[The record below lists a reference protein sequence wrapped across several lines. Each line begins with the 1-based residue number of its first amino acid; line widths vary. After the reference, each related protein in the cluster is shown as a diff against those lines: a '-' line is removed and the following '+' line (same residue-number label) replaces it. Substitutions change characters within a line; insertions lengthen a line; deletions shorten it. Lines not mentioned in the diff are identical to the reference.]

1 MAKVYRVFVEKKKG
15 NDIEAGQ
22 ILEDLR
28 GNVGLTGLEDLR
40 IINRYDAQGLSD
52 AEFDSAVKQVF
63 SETNLDNVYYDLKID
78 DGWKYFATEY
88 LPGQYDQ
95 RADSAAQ
102 CIQLL
107 TAGERPKVASAKVI
121 AVKGDISDD
130 EFEKIKS
137 YIINPVES
145 RVASMEL
152 PETLDIK
159 TDVPADIV
167 RIDGFIEMSDDEI
180 AAYHGSMGLA
190 MSVAD
195 LCWVRDYFKNDEKR
209 NPSLTE
215 IKVIDTY
222 WSDHCRHTTFA
233 TQLDEI
239 TINEGKYSA
248 AIEKALD
255 QYFEA
260 RADLY
265 AGRTDKIVCLMDMAC
280 IGTKYLKKHGYVD
293 DLDESEE
300 INACSINVDVEIDGK
315 KEPWLVQFKNETHN
329 HPTEIEPFGGA
340 ATCLGG
346 AIRDPLSGRAY
357 VYQAM
362 RVTGS
367 GDPTTPFE
375 DTLDAKLPQ
384 SKITT
389 GAAQGYSSY
398 GNQIGLATGQVTELY
413 DDGYVAKR
421 MEIGAVV
428 GASPKENVIREVPQ
442 NGDVI
447 ILLGG
452 KTGRDGCGGATGS
465 SKAHDS
471 HSIETCGAEVQKGN
485 APTERKIQRLFR
497 NPEVAKMIKRCND
510 FGAGGVSVAIGE
522 LADGLKIDLD
532 KVPKKYEGLDGTEL
546 AISESQERMAVV
558 VDKSDAEKFENLARK
573 ENLESTV
580 VAEVTDENR
589 LEMTWRGDK
598 IVDLSRDFL
607 NTNGVVQHA
616 AVEIEAIGDDE
627 YRTQVP
633 SALEKMTNA
642 EALKANLSRL
652 EVCSQKGLVER
663 FDSSIGA
670 STVLMP
676 YAGKY
681 QLTPEEAMVA
691 KIPLIKGETDT
702 ATVMAYGFIPK
713 VSRWSPFHSAAFAV
727 TESLA
732 KLAAVGCDPS
742 KARLTFQEYFERLN
756 DAPTRWGK
764 PTAALLGALTAQLG
778 YHTPS
783 IGGKDSMSGSF
794 NDLDVPPTLVSFAV
808 GVSEASKTASAQFKR
823 AGSTVKLVE
832 IPVDGETGLP
842 NYDKAMALMVDVC
855 NKIREG
861 KVLAAGVVKEGGA
874 AACVCKMAFGN
885 KTGFTFETKLDA
897 KTLFAPLQ
905 GSFVLELADENDF
918 DGITLGTTND
928 NGVFII
934 DGTVY
939 TADELIAEWTS
950 KLEKVF
956 PTDSGKT
963 AKMPIDVPLYKERSI
978 FVAKNKVAK
987 PKVFIP
993 AFPGTNCE
1001 VDTARA
1007 FEKAGAEASILVVN
1021 NLTPADIN
1029 ETIDKMVK
1037 EIETSQIVML
1047 PGGFSGGDEPEGSG
1061 KFIAT
1066 TFRNPKVSEAVT
1078 KLLNCRDG
1086 LMLGICNGF
1095 QALIKLGLVPNG
1107 KIVDIKE
1114 NDPTLTFNTIGRHIS
1129 SMAYT
1134 RVTSVK
1140 SPWFSAVEAGD
1151 VFAVPISHGEGRFV
1165 ADEDVIKKLVEN
1177 GQVATQY
1184 VDLDGNVANEMPF
1197 NPNGSVCA
1205 VEGITSPDGRV
1216 LGKMGHCERKGDNLY
1231 GNVPFEK
1238 DMKLFESGVKYFK

>member
-421 MEIGAVV
+421 MEIGAVI

-497 NPEVAKMIKRCND
+497 NPKVAKMIKRCND

-558 VDKSDAEKFENLARK
+558 VDKSDVEKFENLARK

-832 IPVDGETGLP
+832 IPVDSETGLP

-1021 NLTPADIN
+1021 NLAPADIN

-1165 ADEDVIKKLVEN
+1165 ADEDVMKKLVEN

>member
-421 MEIGAVV
+421 MEIGAVI

-442 NGDVI
+442 KGDVI

-558 VDKSDAEKFENLARK
+558 VDKSDVEKFENLARK

-633 SALEKMTNA
+633 SALEKLTNA

-808 GVSEASKTASAQFKR
+808 GVSEASKTVSAQFKR

-1165 ADEDVIKKLVEN
+1165 ADEDVMKKLVEN